1 MIQIFQFVYNAVAEI
16 STKMENHK
24 YQVDF
29 YSSYLMKLFIFQFVN
44 QFSAFFFIA
53 VKQKHTKWGCPDDDC
68 MGLLRMQLSVTLTV
82 ISLLQIVA
90 VFLATFKVKF
100 FVWLEDKAL
109 AQECEKE
116 GKEVPVRGFLEEQA
130 KHEEYRIRAQI
141 EGMVQL
147 VVSLGY
153 VLIFGSVAPR
163 IVPLCFCVFVV
174 QLRATAY
181 KTTTSCRRPLPR
193 KSTGLGAWQGIVKF
207 LMGFGVVFSG
217 FLLVAY
223 GPSFNDT
230 FLMTK
235 VSGLILYVAAI
246 ALIWELL
253 SLWISPSSKQAAV
266 LASRRDY
273 VLRKVGR
280 ANEEANIA
288 QLKKKFKKEKP
299 TSGTNPDGLGGS
311 VLSEEILSGA
321 WDKIPH
327 LVDAEFA
334 QRSSPRYVTNVVTG
348 PTD

>member
-1 MIQIFQFVYNAVAEI
+1 MV
-16 STKMENHK
+16 
-24 YQVDF
+24 
-29 YSSYLMKLFIFQFVN
+29 
-44 QFSAFFFIA
+44 
-53 VKQKHTKWGCPDDDC
+53 
-68 MGLLRMQLSVTLTV
+68 LLRKQLSVTLTV
-82 ISLLQIVA
+82 ITLLQIVA
-90 VFLATFKVKF
+90 VVLATVKVKF
-100 FVWLEDKAL
+100 YVWLEDRAL

-130 KHEEYRIRAQI
+130 KYEEYRIRAQI

-153 VLIFGSVAPR
+153 VLIFGCVAPI

-181 KTTTSCRRPLPR
+181 MTTTSCRRPLPR

-217 FLLVAY
+217 FLLVAH
-223 GPSFNDT
+223 GPSFADT
-230 FLMTK
+230 LLMTK
-235 VSGLILYVAAI
+235 VTGLIMYIAGICAI
-246 ALIWELL
+246 WALVSL
-253 SLWISPSSKQAAV
+253 SVSPWSKQAKV
-266 LASRRDY
+266 LTARRDY
-273 VLRKVGR
+273 VLHKVGV

-288 QLKKKFKKEKP
+288 QLKKKFKKEK
-299 TSGTNPDGLGGS
+299 SGTKSEGMGGS

-334 QRSSPRYVTNVVTG
+334 RTGSSPCMTHAVSG
-348 PTD
+348 PRS